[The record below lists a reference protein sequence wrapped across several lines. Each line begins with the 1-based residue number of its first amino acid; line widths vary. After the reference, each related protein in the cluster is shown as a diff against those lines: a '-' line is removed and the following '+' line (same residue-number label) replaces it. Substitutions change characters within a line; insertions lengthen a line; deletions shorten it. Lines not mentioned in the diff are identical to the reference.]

1 MSSALS
7 IPAHLTDK
15 AAALP
20 ESSYGATRVTLFL
33 TDGRRISDVFLA
45 WGTDIAKIGQRLIT
59 SSDELDFRLTD
70 IEDLQ

>member
-7 IPAHLTDK
+7 IPTHLSDK

-20 ESSYGATRVTLFL
+20 ESSFGATRVTLLL
-33 TDGRRISDVFLA
+33 TDGRRIGDVFLA
-45 WGTDIAKIGQRLIT
+45 WGSDIAKIGQRHIT
-59 SSDELDFRLTD
+59 SPDQLDFRLSD

>member
-7 IPAHLTDK
+7 IPTRLADK

-20 ESSYGATRVTLFL
+20 ESSYGATRVTLLL

-45 WGTDIAKIGQRLIT
+45 WGSEITKIGQRHIT
-59 SSDELDFRLTD
+59 SPDELDFRLSD